1 MAELA
6 QINFFPSQVPSTSHD
21 GIGLYQCKD
30 GYVLKGPNTTK
41 CHFGNWTEV
50 TPSCELVYCPFP
62 GYIDKGKVS
71 GDLLHE
77 EKEIRT
83 FSLFRYFYNGETWKG
98 IGQEARWRTLEKQS
112 HVQSVLLLCFLY
124 PFPSSLF
131 AMKTSPRSN
140 LCLARRKGTTLIE
153 DQPKT

>member
-6 QINFFPSQVPSTSHD
+6 QINFPSQVPSTSHD

-71 GDLLHE
+71 GDLLHDRRRKYYRNLLVISVFLQRG
-77 EKEIRT
+77 KESDERLAGGHWKNNPMT
-83 FSLFRYFYNGETWKG
+83 RVSSYFVFSPLF
-98 IGQEARWRTLEKQS
+98 
-112 HVQSVLLLCFLY
+112 
-124 PFPSSLF
+124 PPSLF

-140 LCLARRKGTTLIE
+140 LSL
-153 DQPKT
+153 